1 MKRQVVLNI
10 RGTQRYEGQEQDTIE
25 LVTEGFMEKIEGGW
39 ALSYEESDL
48 TGLAGVT
55 TVFRVEEGRV
65 TLRRSG
71 KLNSQMV
78 FQEGV
83 SHESLYQMEFG
94 ALMMTVCA
102 QRISYDLDE
111 KGGYVDLIYSIQIEH
126 SAVGLVEYHLD
137 VRSV

>member
-1 MKRQVVLNI
+1 MKRPVILNI

-25 LVTEGFMEKIEGGW
+25 LVTEGTMEKIAGGW
-39 ALSYEESDL
+39 ELSYEESDL

-55 TVFRVEEGRV
+55 TVFRVEDGMI

-78 FQEGV
+78 FREGV

-102 QRISYDLDE
+102 QRISAELNDE
-111 KGGYVDLIYSIQIEH
+111 GGNVDLIYSIQIEH
-126 SAVGLVEYHLD
+126 SAAGLVEYHLD
-137 VRSV
+137 VRPV

>member
-25 LVTEGFMEKIEGGW
+25 LVTEGFMEKTESGW

>member
-25 LVTEGFMEKIEGGW
+25 LVTEGFMEKTESGW

-71 KLNSQMV
+71 QLNSQMV

-102 QRISYDLDE
+102 QRISYNLDE